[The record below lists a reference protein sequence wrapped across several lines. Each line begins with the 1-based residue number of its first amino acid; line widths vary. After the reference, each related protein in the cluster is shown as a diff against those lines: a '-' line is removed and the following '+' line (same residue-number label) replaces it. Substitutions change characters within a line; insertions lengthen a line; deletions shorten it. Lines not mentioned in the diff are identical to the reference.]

1 MTKSYKSFR
10 KEGFSVRPDVYNR
23 DKNGE
28 PMTSHQ
34 KHERDLDVEKQSK
47 ADFSSL
53 LELRDIYDELHTIM
67 KLFKEQR
74 KTIVYMA
81 THYRGNNRVSEGQ
94 KEEQKGDFQNILRLF
109 EEQHKAFLAVFA
121 KQLEGTDRPTENQN
135 IESSISAS
143 NPELLDS
150 QTILSKDGL
159 KYLEEAERSINVF
172 ETQILDM
179 IESTE
184 NAEKAVR

>member
-23 DKNGE
+23 DKNGA

-47 ADFSSL
+47 GDFSSL

-74 KTIVYMA
+74 NTIAFMA
-81 THYRGNNRVSEGQ
+81 KHYRGPNRASEGQ
-94 KEEQKGDFQNILRLF
+94 GGEQKSDFQTLMRIIEEQQKAILAAL
-109 EEQHKAFLAVFA
+109 A
-121 KQLEGTDRPTENQN
+121 KQPESTGGANGNLGTESEISVFDREM
-135 IESSISAS
+135 
-143 NPELLDS
+143 LDS
-150 QTILSKDGL
+150 QTVKSKDGL
-159 KYLEEAERSINVF
+159 KYLEEAERSINAF

-184 NAEKAVR
+184 NAEKAVC

>member
-23 DKNGE
+23 DKNGA

-34 KHERDLDVEKQSK
+34 KHERDKDVEKQSK
-47 ADFSSL
+47 GDFSSL

-74 KTIVYMA
+74 KTIAFMA
-81 THYRGNNRVSEGQ
+81 KHYRGSNRASEGQ
-94 KEEQKGDFQNILRLF
+94 NEEQKGDFQNLVKII
-109 EEQHKAFLAVFA
+109 EEQQKAILAA
-121 KQLEGTDRPTENQN
+121 IAIQIEGTGRPSEDQHTE
-135 IESSISAS
+135 SGISALD
-143 NPELLDS
+143 PELLDS
-150 QTILSKDGL
+150 QMVKSKDGL
-159 KYLEEAERSINVF
+159 KYLQEAERSINAF

-184 NAEKAVR
+184 NAEKAVC

>member
-34 KHERDLDVEKQSK
+34 KHERDMDVEKQSK

-67 KLFKEQR
+67 KLFKEQK
-74 KTIVYMA
+74 KTIVYMMK
-81 THYRGNNRVSEGQ
+81 HYRGNNRASEGQ
-94 KEEQKGDFQNILRLF
+94 NEEQKGDVQNIRRVF
-109 EEQHKAFLAVFA
+109 EQQIAILAAFA
-121 KQLEGTDRPTENQN
+121 KQLEGTDQPTEDRN
-135 IESSISAS
+135 IESVISGS

-172 ETQILDM
+172 EAQIRDM

-184 NAEKAVR
+184 NAEKAVS

>member
-23 DKNGE
+23 DKNGA

-74 KTIVYMA
+74 KAIMFMA
-81 THYRGNNRVSEGQ
+81 KHYRGTSRASEGQ
-94 KEEQKGDFQNILRLF
+94 NEEQKGDFQNIMRII
-109 EEQHKAFLAVFA
+109 EEQQKAILAAFA
-121 KQLEGTDRPTENQN
+121 KQLEGTDRPTEDQN
-135 IESSISAS
+135 LETGMSGSDR
-143 NPELLDS
+143 EMLES
-150 QTILSKDGL
+150 QTVKSKDGL
-159 KYLEEAERSINVF
+159 KYLEEAQRSINVF
-172 ETQILDM
+172 EAQILDM

-184 NAEKAVR
+184 NAEKAVG